1 MAADDLVESAVFVLV
16 DEQDPERRM
25 GLTLERLEQA
35 LQLLRAVDRGHDEIE
50 GGKLGVA
57 HGLTLTP
64 VPLVSVLLAV
74 HNDARYLP
82 AAVESV
88 LRQSLADLE
97 LIVVDDASSDE
108 TPGIVGSL
116 TDARVTVLTQR

>member
-1 MAADDLVESAVFVLV
+1 MTPDDLVEPAVLVLV
-16 DEQDPERRM
+16 DEQDPEPRIC
-25 GLTLERLEQA
+25 LAVQRLEQA
-35 LQLLRAVDRGHDEIE
+35 LELMRAVDGGHDEIE
-50 GGKLGVA
+50 GRKLGVA

-82 AAVESV
+82 TAVESV

-97 LIVVDDASSDE
+97 LI
-108 TPGIVGSL
+108 
-116 TDARVTVLTQR
+116 